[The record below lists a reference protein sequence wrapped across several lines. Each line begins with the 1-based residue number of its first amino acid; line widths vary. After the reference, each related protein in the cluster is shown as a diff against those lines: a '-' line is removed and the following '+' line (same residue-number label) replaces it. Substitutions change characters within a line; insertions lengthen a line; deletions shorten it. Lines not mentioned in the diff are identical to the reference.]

1 MNPIEI
7 EWHQLKLLT
16 KQIISTLA
24 SKGANN
30 NLKNKLI
37 KGAAGSFGLKIAASG
52 LTFIMS
58 VIFARFLG
66 TAGLGTY
73 SYAITWANLLSIPAA
88 LGIDQLIVREMAIYR
103 HQSRWSLMAG
113 ILRWSNFMVCS
124 AGIILALV
132 AIAIARNLPGSDT
145 SVIWAVAIAV
155 MSVPIIALTSLRM
168 GAMRGLH
175 RVIVGEMPDTL
186 FAPIIIITLV
196 CGSYV
201 IFPTRFNV
209 FWVLGIKI
217 TASLIAFVI
226 GTIWLWRSLPSQVNQ
241 VTPEYQSKK
250 WLIDALPFMFLGTS
264 QLLNSRI
271 DLLMLGTIKGVEA
284 VGIYAV
290 LLGIVRLSVFIHQA
304 ANSVLGPA
312 IATLYSEGKI
322 KQLEKMLRKSMVMV
336 SLVSLAIGGIVILL
350 ENQILLIFG
359 SEFLAGR
366 TAMNILIIGPIF
378 TSLTGSLGLVL
389 NMTGYQNYTAI
400 AVGCSAVLNMILNS
414 ITIPIWG
421 INGAAIA
428 TTTSL
433 VTINMVQVFLVQ
445 QKLGIYLYS
454 LKKID

>member
-1 MNPIEI
+1 M
-7 EWHQLKLLT
+7 
-16 KQIISTLA
+16 A
-24 SKGANN
+24 SKEANN
-30 NLKNKLI
+30 NLKHKLI

-52 LTFIMS
+52 LTFVIS

-88 LGIDQLIVREMAIYR
+88 LGIDQLIVREISIYR
-103 HQSRWSLMAG
+103 NQSRWGLMAG
-113 ILRWSNFMVCS
+113 MLRWSNFVVCS

-132 AIAIARNLPGSDT
+132 AIAVAWNIPRSDT
-145 SVIWAVAIAV
+145 TVIWAVALAV

-175 RVIVGEMPDTL
+175 RVVLGEMPDTL
-186 FAPIIIITLV
+186 LAPIIIITLV
-196 CGSYV
+196 CGSYLV
-201 IFPTRFNV
+201 FPIRFNV

-217 TASLIAFVI
+217 TASLTAFIV
-226 GTIWLWRSLPSQVNQ
+226 GTIWLWRSLPVQVNR
-241 VTPEYQSKK
+241 VTPEYQGKK
-250 WLIDALPFMFLGTS
+250 WLIDSLPFMFLGTS

-271 DLLMLGTIKGVEA
+271 DLLMLGSIKGVEA

-290 LLGIVRLSVFIHQA
+290 LLGIVRLTVFIHQA

-322 KQLEKMLRKSMVMV
+322 RQLEKMLRKSMLMV
-336 SLVSLAIGGIVILL
+336 SLVSFAIGGMVILL
-350 ENQILLIFG
+350 GNQILSIFG

-400 AVGCSAVLNMILNS
+400 AVGCSAVFNMILNG
-414 ITIPIWG
+414 IMIPIWG

-433 VTINMVQVFLVQ
+433 VIINIVQVFLVQ

-454 LKKID
+454 FKNSD